1 MPKKKK
7 EEVATAPLPPIDH
20 AYVQAIKIQNIEERN
35 QALREELQKLR
46 LEQEQVKSDEND
58 VLNNMQVALQF
69 KDEQIA
75 KLQNSLQDTRGQ
87 LEEALS
93 SKDELGT
100 KQQEMFEEERTRNAQ
115 EIQKLRNELHEVKAF
130 QERRAVLEGELVEL
144 RKQVEE
150 LKRRHEREV
159 ADMKREHDIKYAEVN
174 TQCKTKI
181 EEMEDSVEA
190 RAEERVD
197 VVTKKT
203 KLTNNLQRN
212 EIENLHREI
221 DQMRRKMERGNK
233 ENQALRLEVE
243 VKSEELTENRDKIS
257 RLQTRINDLHKTLH
271 QHGAAETNWHQV
283 SERGDKQALV
293 QQMMVRSLEDRVA
306 KQALQIMHYQRR
318 AEGKK
323 GLASRRTLSVNG
335 NGASALKH
343 KEPVN
348 PALRSSAAVYNFVGA
363 FPQPQR
369 DDFGGQD
376 FVSLSKDSLA
386 SGDWFAP
393 LDAKAPTK
401 AAVRARTTGT
411 GAVRSGGKVKVPPLL
426 NVSKTDVT
434 AMLLAATDSEI
445 ADAVSGL
452 TERTSDGNNP
462 HDQSD
467 FNSARALTHR

>member
-20 AYVQAIKIQNIEERN
+20 AYVQAIKIQNLEERN

-46 LEQEQVKSDEND
+46 LEQEQVKSDEDD

-87 LEEALS
+87 LDEALS

-159 ADMKREHDIKYAEVN
+159 ANMKREHDIKYAEVN
-174 TQCKTKI
+174 TQCNTKI
-181 EEMEDSVEA
+181 KEMENSVEA

-221 DQMRRKMERGNK
+221 DKMRRKMERGNK

-243 VKSEELTENRDKIS
+243 VKSEELSENRDKIS
-257 RLQTRINDLHKTLH
+257 RLQARISELHKTLH
-271 QHGAAETNWHQV
+271 QHGAAEANWHQV

-335 NGASALKH
+335 NSASALKH

-363 FPQPQR
+363 FPQR

-376 FVSLSKDSLA
+376 FASLSKDSLA

-445 ADAVSGL
+445 ADAVSAL
-452 TERTSDGNNP
+452 TERTNP
-462 HDQSD
+462 NDPSD
-467 FNSARALTHR
+467 FDRALTHR